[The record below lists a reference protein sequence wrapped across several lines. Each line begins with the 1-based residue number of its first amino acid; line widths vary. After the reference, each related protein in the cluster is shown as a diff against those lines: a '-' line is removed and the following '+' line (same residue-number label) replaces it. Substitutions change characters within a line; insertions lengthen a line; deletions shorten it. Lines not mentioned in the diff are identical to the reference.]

1 MAAELSTNFASAA
14 EEVRRCAEFYLLWVA
29 SADGPASDAQIEFI
43 NGVTLGDE
51 PGESESLAELTA
63 IAEEREFD
71 SLLFAARTL
80 RDRLNDEEQQ
90 SLLGL
95 SMQVGW
101 VCGQLGPGANH
112 ICRFLAD
119 LFEISPVA
127 ADQLHR
133 DLFQQALYKP
143 ADVSDPAWWFTESTH
158 AEQYNQE
165 RRTAL
170 LDGTEPLTRDDAVL
184 VLGIGRGADTDA
196 IRQAYRRLAQIHHPD
211 RVDVAAD
218 GESAREIANARF
230 LRIRE
235 AYEVL
240 TS

>member
-1 MAAELSTNFASAA
+1 MAAELGFHLASAA
-14 EEVRRCAEFYLLWVA
+14 EAVRRCAEFYLLWVA
-29 SADGPASDAQIEFI
+29 SADGPASEAQIEFI
-43 NGVTLGDE
+43 RRATADGE
-51 PGESESLAELTA
+51 PGESLTELAA
-63 IAEEREFD
+63 IAEEREYD

-95 SMQVGW
+95 AMQVGW
-101 VCGQLGPGANH
+101 AAGQLGPGANH

-119 LFEISPVA
+119 LFDISPVA

-133 DLFQQALYKP
+133 DLFRQPLYKP
-143 ADVSDPAWWFTESTH
+143 GDVSDPDWWFTESPG
-158 AEQYNQE
+158 AARYREE
-165 RRTAL
+165 RRQAL
-170 LDGTEPLTRDDAVL
+170 LDGAVPLTPDDAML
-184 VLGIGRGADTDA
+184 VLGVERGAGPDA

-211 RVDVAAD
+211 RVDASIHGEAAR
-218 GESAREIANARF
+218 AAANGRF

-240 TS
+240 TA